1 MRWMLQGVKRETIDS
16 KIDSDSNT
24 GEGGGGLVSGIDF
37 RGKKNVRDSNDRV
50 IVGSCTFHE
59 DPDLWFPELPA
70 GRPTRY
76 TAVEAAVRV
85 REATDI
91 CDVCPIKQSCLDKGF
106 LPENILWGIWG
117 GMMAGERL
125 VAAVITPEDYTP
137 DTEQGRAFSFVALI
151 APWI

>member
-1 MRWMLQGVKRETIDS
+1 MLQGMKREKIDS
-16 KIDSDSNT
+16 KIDSDSNSRKDAS
-24 GEGGGGLVSGIDF
+24 GFVSGIDF
-37 RGKKNVRDSNDRV
+37 RSKKNVQTPNGRV

-59 DPDLWFPELPA
+59 DPDLWFPELPT

-85 REATDI
+85 EEATDI

-125 VAAVITPEDYTP
+125 VAAGITPEDYTP